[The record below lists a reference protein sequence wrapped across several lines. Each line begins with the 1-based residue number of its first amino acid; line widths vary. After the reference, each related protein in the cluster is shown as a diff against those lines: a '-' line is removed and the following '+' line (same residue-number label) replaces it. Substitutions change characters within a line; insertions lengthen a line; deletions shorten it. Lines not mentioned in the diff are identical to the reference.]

1 MRRATLSVWLIVAL
15 AAVGP
20 GCSGCGEPERP
31 AQQAAGGAG
40 GGGDAAAGTS
50 PQTETAPIEAAGE
63 GAHPLA
69 AGWQREAAPEPAPAA
84 RALYR
89 RALDRLRE
97 GDPAEA
103 GRIFARLRAD
113 YADTRFARRLRSGGD
128 PAATAALLG
137 LAAAVGAATITGALQ
152 ALESRAPAA
161 PKAP

>member
-1 MRRATLSVWLIVAL
+1 MRRATLGVWLIVAL
-15 AAVGP
+15 AAAGP
-20 GCSGCGEPERP
+20 GCSGCGEPDRS
-31 AQQAAGGAG
+31 AQQAVGQAGGRD
-40 GGGDAAAGTS
+40 DAAAGAS
-50 PQTETAPIEAAGE
+50 PSTETAAGE

-69 AGWQREAAPEPAPAA
+69 VGWQRAAAPEPAPAA

-103 GRIFARLRAD
+103 GRIFTRLRAD
-113 YADTRFARRLRSGGD
+113 YGDTRFARRLRPGGD